1 MIDYATAGDL
11 LAAFG
16 RALVSFDGDA
26 WVGLFTDD
34 AEYHENPFGTP
45 LVGHNA
51 LRSYML
57 TLAETRRE
65 VEFTLERHWVSGA
78 TVLAAWRV
86 ALTQPG
92 GGDRVRISGFMTAE
106 IAPDGRIA
114 RYRQWTQRAPGGTR

>member
-16 RALVSFDGDA
+16 QVLVSFDGDA
-26 WVGLFTDD
+26 WVGLFTVD

-45 LVGHNA
+45 LVGQVA
-51 LRSYML
+51 LRSYVL

-65 VEFTLERHWVSGA
+65 VEFTVERHWVSGA

-86 ALTQPG
+86 AFTPVG
-92 GGDRVRISGFMTAE
+92 GGDRVRISGFLTAE
-106 IAPDGRIA
+106 IAHDGRIA
-114 RYRQWTQRAPGGTR
+114 RYRQWTQRAPGGAR